1 MVKKLGQIGQ
11 GQLQYVTSFFET
23 RVNGTKSLSVCLKDR
38 EGLTEEQ
45 SLFLES
51 EQPLLHSLGLL
62 GSVESIKDLGMTKNE
77 RELEGSFYTPSIWA
91 KKAHEL
97 VSDIPDLE
105 DYVVWDASCGT
116 GNLVIDFPKCKHLYL
131 STLHEE
137 DVQLTK
143 HRFKEDRPDLAVS
156 VFQMDFLGSIDS
168 VFSSSFKSQLPQGL
182 QEVLEQN
189 QKLIILMNPPYSTKG
204 LSTEVACHLSFVKD
218 KGYISDLYTQFIWQ
232 VNHLISFYQ
241 LNQTELIWMVPI
253 SLLVGARTLPVRKG
267 LVERYAYKCGFLSPL
282 IDFNGSSN
290 VVSNYLCTTRW
301 STQSSARPTTVL
313 LDLYKTAENCVGK
326 VPFNMT
332 KPYIQLVK
340 KVLKGHRFSRKYI
353 PLLNAKGQV
362 VSEEV
367 VTTPESELGVIFL
380 SSLSYLSLTKNQMTT
395 AYLQGVDA
403 SRCRPI
409 TEENFA
415 DLTVLFAL
423 KFLRDLPLNFV
434 VSQSRIP
441 LKNSYFEEVY
451 LNLVILTFVTRELY
465 AFSTKYSFGG
475 ITEYLRNPFF
485 FLTKEEVYQAICEN
499 KDKSSREALLE
510 DFSKWSGFP
519 RFYQEELRKAVSS
532 YLVDPLFKDVLESL
546 REFYLAGLRSRK
558 VVDELSS
565 LVDLGFHQVKELD
578 GIPDSLYQ
586 VYLEKQRSLKPLV
599 LTLLENLQFEI

>member
-62 GSVESIKDLGMTKNE
+62 GSVESIKDLGMRKNE
-77 RELEGSFYTPSIWA
+77 RELEGSFYTPSVWA

-204 LSTEVACHLSFVKD
+204 LRTEVACHLSFVKD

-282 IDFNGSSN
+282 IDFNGSSS

-395 AYLQGVDA
+395 AYLKGVDA
-403 SRCRPI
+403 SRGRPI

-475 ITEYLRNPFF
+475 TTEYLRNPFF

-532 YLVDPLFKDVLESL
+532 DLVDPLFKDVLESL

-586 VYLEKQRSLKPLV
+586 AYLEKQRSLKPLV
-599 LTLLENLQFEI
+599 LPLLENLQFEI

>member
-1 MVKKLGQIGQ
+1 MSKKLGQIGQ
-11 GQLQYVTSFFET
+11 GQLQYVTSFFES
-23 RVNGTKSLSVCLKDR
+23 RVHGEKPLSVCLKDR
-38 EGLTEEQ
+38 EGITEEQ

-51 EQPLLHSLGLL
+51 EQPLLRSLGLL
-62 GSVESIKDLGMTKNE
+62 DSVESIKDLGMTKKE
-77 RELEGSFYTPSIWA
+77 RELEGSFYTPLVWA

-131 STLHEE
+131 STLHEG

-143 HRFKEDRPDLAVS
+143 HRFKKDRPDLGVS

-168 VFSSSFKSQLPQGL
+168 VFSYSFKSQLPQGL
-182 QEVLEQN
+182 QEVLEKN

-204 LSTEVACHLSFVKD
+204 LRTEVACHLSFVKD

-232 VNHLISFYQ
+232 VNNLISFYQ

-253 SLLVGARTLPVRKG
+253 SLLIGARTLSVRKG
-267 LVERYAYKCGFLSPL
+267 LVERYAYKGGFLSPL
-282 IDFNGSSN
+282 LDFNGSSS
-290 VVSNYLCTTRW
+290 VVSSYLCTTRW
-301 STQSSARPTTVL
+301 STQSSARPTTIL
-313 LDLYKTAENCVGK
+313 LDLYKTADNYVGK

-367 VTTPESELGVIFL
+367 VTTPESELGVVFL

-415 DLTVLFAL
+415 DLTILFAL

-434 VSQSRIP
+434 VSQSRVP

-451 LNLVILTFVTRELY
+451 LSLVILTFVTRELY

-475 ITEYLRNPFF
+475 TTEYLRNPFF

-499 KDKSSREALLE
+499 RDKSSREALLE

-519 RFYQEELRKAVSS
+519 SFYQEELRKAVSS
-532 YLVDPLFKDVLESL
+532 DLVDPLFKEVLNSL
-546 REFYLAGLRSRK
+546 REFYLDGLRSRK
-558 VVDELSS
+558 VVDDLSS
-565 LVDLGFHQVKELD
+565 LVDLGFHQVKELE
-578 GIPDSLYQ
+578 GIPDSLFQ
-586 VYLEKQRSLKPLV
+586 AYLEKQRSLKPLV
-599 LTLLENLQFEI
+599 LTLLGDLQFEI

>member
-1 MVKKLGQIGQ
+1 MSKKLGQIGQ

-23 RVNGTKSLSVCLKDR
+23 RVNGNKSLSVCLKDR
-38 EGLTEEQ
+38 EGITEEQ

-51 EQPLLHSLGLL
+51 EQPLLRSLGLL
-62 GSVESIKDLGMTKNE
+62 DSVESIKDLGMTKKE
-77 RELEGSFYTPSIWA
+77 RELEGSFYTPLVWA
-91 KKAHEL
+91 NKAHEL
-97 VSDIPDLE
+97 VLDVPDLE

-116 GNLVIDFPKCKHLYL
+116 GNLLIEFPKCKHLYL

-137 DVQLTK
+137 DVHLTK
-143 HRFKEDRPDLAVS
+143 TRFEKERPDLAVS
-156 VFQMDFLGSIDS
+156 VFQLDFLGSMDS
-168 VFSSSFKSQLPQGL
+168 VFSSPFKNQLPQGL
-182 QEVLEQN
+182 QEVLEKN

-204 LSTEVACHLSFVKD
+204 LKTEVARHLRFVKD

-232 VNHLISFYQ
+232 VNNLISFYQ

-253 SLLVGARTLPVRKG
+253 SLLIGARTLPVRKG
-267 LVERYAYKCGFLSPL
+267 LVERYAYKGGFLSPL
-282 IDFNGSSN
+282 LEFNGSSS
-290 VVSNYLCTTRW
+290 VVSSYLCTTRW
-301 STQSSARPTTVL
+301 STQSSARPTTIL
-313 LDLYKTAENCVGK
+313 LDLYKTAENYLGK
-326 VPFNMT
+326 VPFNLT
-332 KPYIQLVK
+332 KPYVQLVK
-340 KVLKGHRFSRKYI
+340 KILNEKRTSQHYI
-353 PLLNAKGQV
+353 PLLDAKGRA
-362 VSEEV
+362 VSDEV
-367 VTTPESELGVIFL
+367 VATPKSELGVVFL

-395 AYLQGVDA
+395 SYVSGVDV
-403 SRCRPI
+403 SRVRAI

-434 VSQSRIP
+434 VSQSRVP

-475 ITEYLRNPFF
+475 TTEYLRNPFF

-510 DFSKWSGFP
+510 DFSKWGGFP
-519 RFYQEELRKAVSS
+519 HFYQEELRKAVSS
-532 YLVDPLFKDVLESL
+532 DLVNPLFKEVLEFL
-546 REFYLAGLRSRK
+546 REFYLDGLRSRK

-565 LVDLGFHQVKELD
+565 LVDLGFHQVKELE
-578 GIPDSLYQ
+578 GVPDSLFQ
-586 VYLEKQRSLKPLV
+586 AYLEKQRSLKPLV